1 MVEVVYDELKGVAV
15 V

>member
-1 MVEVVYDELKGVAV
+1 VYDELKGVAV